1 MAGIITDLRF
11 QRHSK
16 ERVNVYLDREYAF
29 GLDAVEAAQL
39 RKGQVLSDAEI
50 ATLKAQDERN
60 RVFERAVRF
69 LSYRPR
75 SQVEVERHL
84 QRKDV
89 AEDVIGDVIVR
100 LQRDKYLDDEE
111 FARFWLENRERF
123 RPRGRRALRYEL
135 RQKGVSDEIITRL
148 LDEVDD
154 EAAAWRAVEGR
165 LTRWAHL
172 PGGEF
177 RQKVVGYLSRR
188 GFDYSTISL
197 TLEKACQTLG
207 IED

>member
-1 MAGIITDLRF
+1 MAGTITDLRF

-29 GLDAVEAAQL
+29 GLGAVEAAQL

-50 ATLKAQDERN
+50 VALKAQDERN
-60 RVFERAVRF
+60 RAFERAVRF

-84 QRKDV
+84 RRKAI
-89 AEDVIGDVIVR
+89 AEDVIGDVIAR
-100 LQRDKYLDDEE
+100 LKRAKYLDDEE

-154 EAAAWRAVEGR
+154 DVAAWLAIEGR

-177 RQKVVGYLSRR
+177 RQKVAGYLSRR
-188 GFDYSTISL
+188 GFDYSTISV
-197 TLEKACQTLG
+197 TLKKACQSLD

>member
-1 MAGIITDLRF
+1 MAGTITDLRF

-16 ERVNVYLDREYAF
+16 ERVNVYLDRQYAF
-29 GLDAVEAAQL
+29 GLGAVEAAQL
-39 RKGQVLSDAEI
+39 QKGQVLSDAEI
-50 ATLKAQDERN
+50 AALKAQDERT
-60 RVFERAVRF
+60 RAFERALRF

-75 SQVEVERHL
+75 SQVEVERFL
-84 QRKDV
+84 RRKAI
-89 AEDVIGDVIVR
+89 AEDVICDVIAR
-100 LQRDKYLDDEE
+100 LEQAKYLDDEE

-154 EAAAWRAVEGR
+154 DVAAWLAVEGR

-197 TLEKACQTLG
+197 ILEKATQTLD
-207 IED
+207 IEG

>member
-1 MAGIITDLRF
+1 MAGTITDLRF

-29 GLDAVEAAQL
+29 GLGAVEAAQL

-50 ATLKAQDERN
+50 AALKAQDERN
-60 RVFERAVRF
+60 RAFERALRF

-84 QRKDV
+84 RRK
-89 AEDVIGDVIVR
+89 AIGEDVIGDVIAR
-100 LQRDKYLDDEE
+100 LERAKYLDDEE
-111 FARFWLENRERF
+111 FAHFWLENRERF
-123 RPRGRRALRYEL
+123 RPRGQRALRYEL

-148 LDEVDD
+148 LDETDD

-172 PGGEF
+172 SGGEF
-177 RQKVVGYLSRR
+177 RQKVAGYLSRR

-197 TLEKACQTLG
+197 TLEKACQTLD